1 MSEARPASAGIALEF
16 SDPTMLRGGGIGKF
30 IHPIALCRDGVI
42 KNIDHEGHGGTAA
55 FRATG
60 AIDRPMGIE

>member
-42 KNIDHEGHGGTAA
+42 KK
-55 FRATG
+55 
-60 AIDRPMGIE
+60 MGIPFVALTFKLRSNSWG